1 MIILG
6 VSSVQQNCFEF
17 VLVFLI
23 ARNDYVECLK
33 FFSKMVLKCS
43 LFYLIPRN
51 DYVGCLKFCIIRC
64 SLIFKLTKLP
74 KLRLFI
80 NMLIITQL
88 VVRLSSLQPQ
98 ISTKTSEPLISARF
112 ALFSTIVVKIQEWSL
127 GFIFIWQSVGSW
139 SILNIHVCAMHQRR
153 R

>member
-33 FFSKMVLKCS
+33 FFSRMVLKCS

-51 DYVGCLKFCIIRC
+51 DYVGCLKFCILRC
-64 SLIFKLTKLP
+64 SQIFKLTKLP
-74 KLRLFI
+74 KLHLFV

-88 VVRLSSLQPQ
+88 AFLLSSPGSQQ
-98 ISTKTSEPLISARF
+98 KHRSPLSVHGSHCSVQLLSKYRSGVWV
-112 ALFSTIVVKIQEWSL
+112 LFLSGKVLDL
-127 GFIFIWQSVGSW
+127 GQS
-139 SILNIHVCAMHQRR
+139 
-153 R
+153 